1 MMSNIDNLIQAPTS
15 SFPFE
20 VTPTTLKKDP
30 ILDFLR
36 DPSATTFDIR
46 HINDIN
52 NVNKNISHTD
62 INPSFDFCQH
72 STTVNPVYIVPST
85 NNNQTSSKEQLEYQ
99 SIKQCDY
106 SKSGKI
112 QIKNH
117 PRTRFRPRTE
127 KESKES
133 SHYLRCEDN
142 TESEY
147 PTIDIPKTWSNQT
160 NIIRVTLVGIDK
172 QPHPYTIDNK
182 ERNISSL
189 VFKEPNEPHSL
200 YFFVT
205 KEDYD
210 KGEKSFLIEYIKHKQ
225 DDKIT
230 KDLIK
235 SRQLNQSML
244 QFTRFYLIEDGSYLS
259 DETSIEYSHIMTEH
273 YGDVTIED
281 IFPLYG
287 PMCGN
292 QKVCI
297 ELKGPI
303 TKNYTTDFI
312 ITISCKDIN
321 WSHQVQ
327 NIKRSGHNLIFL
339 MPSFPHRNIARAKVD
354 IIIVYK
360 QEIIQQSNYVYTKNL
375 DGLNEN
381 SGNESNR
388 LVVIRP
394 SSSDNCNQ
402 ILGGFSTWSST
413 GMSCENRAIK
423 RPRQ

>member
-30 ILDFLR
+30 VYSGILDFLR

-62 INPSFDFCQH
+62 INPSFD
-72 STTVNPVYIVPST
+72 
-85 NNNQTSSKEQLEYQ
+85 L
-99 SIKQCDY
+99 KQCDY

-244 QFTRFYLIEDGSYLS
+244 QFTRFYLIENESYLS

-375 DGLNEN
+375 DDSFFAVGLNEN